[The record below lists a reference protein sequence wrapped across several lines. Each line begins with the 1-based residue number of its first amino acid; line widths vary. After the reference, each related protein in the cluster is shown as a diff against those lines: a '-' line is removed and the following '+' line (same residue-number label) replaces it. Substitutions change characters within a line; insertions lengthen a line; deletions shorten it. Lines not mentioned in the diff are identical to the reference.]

1 LTSQHEKNTGEFLG
15 ATHLEGCLFTGEW
28 KPRTLTALVM
38 EPATGDQLAL
48 IALADPDQVAQSAQS
63 ASIIQKQW
71 AATDPAARA
80 DILAKAA
87 EVLAEQ
93 TSEVAQWLIRE
104 GGGAHMK
111 ANFEIAV
118 TIKALRLAAALPEQA
133 QGLVL
138 PSVEGQ
144 TSFARRKP
152 RGLIG
157 IISPFNFPLYLA
169 MRAVAPALALGNGV
183 ILKPDP
189 RTAICGG
196 HVIARIFELAG
207 LPKGLL
213 HVLPGG
219 GEVGEALCSDPH
231 IAMIQFTGST
241 GAGRAVGQLA
251 GRHLKKVSLELGGK
265 NPLIVLDDAD
275 IEAAAANAAWGAYLH
290 QGQICMAT
298 GRILV
303 HESIARAFTDRLA
316 DKARAIKVGNP
327 VSEEIFNGPL
337 INQRQADHARS
348 IVDETLSQGGVLEAG
363 GSGEGLFYQPT
374 VLSGVRPG
382 MRAFDEEVFGPVA
395 VVTTFSTEDEAVT
408 LANMTDYGLSASVFS
423 KDIARA
429 MRIGDRLHVGLLH
442 INEQTVGDDVVNPFG
457 GVGASGNGATI
468 GGPANLDE
476 FTEWQWVTQRDVP
489 TAYPI

>member
-1 LTSQHEKNTGEFLG
+1 MNVELETNKAPFLESS
-15 ATHLEGCLFTGEW
+15 HLEGCLFTGEW
-28 KPRTLTALVM
+28 ETRALTAAVV
-38 EPATGDQLAL
+38 EPATGATLAK
-48 IALADPDQVAQSAQS
+48 IALADPDQVTQSAKRASS
-63 ASIIQKQW
+63 AQKLW
-71 AATDPAARA
+71 AATDPAERA
-80 DILAKAA
+80 LVLAKAA
-87 EVLAEQ
+87 ALLESHAAE
-93 TSEVAQWLIRE
+93 AAHWLVRE
-104 GGGAHMK
+104 GGGAQLK

-118 TIKALRLAAALPEQA
+118 TVKALWLAATLPEQA

-138 PSVEGQ
+138 PSVTDQ
-144 TSFARRKP
+144 RSSARRKP

-196 HVIARIFELAG
+196 HVIARLFELAG

-219 GEVGEALCSDPH
+219 GEVGEALCCDPH

-275 IEAAAANAAWGAYLH
+275 IDAAATNVAWGAYLH

-298 GRILV
+298 GRVLV
-303 HESIARAFTDRLA
+303 HESIAARFIDALA
-316 DKARAIKVGNP
+316 AKARAIKTGNP
-327 VSEEIFNGPL
+327 VSEEVFNGPL
-337 INQRQADHARS
+337 INQRQADHVRL
-348 IVDETLSQGGVLEAG
+348 IVDDTLAQGAVLEAG
-363 GSGEGLFYQPT
+363 GKGEGLFYQPT

-382 MRAFDEEVFGPVA
+382 MRAFDEEIFGPVA
-395 VVTTFSTEDEAVT
+395 VVTSFSTEDEAIT
-408 LANMTDYGLSASVFS
+408 LANMTDYGLSAAVFS
-423 KDIARA
+423 RDVGRA
-429 MRIGDRLHVGLLH
+429 MRVGDQLHAGLLH
-442 INEQTVGDDVVNPFG
+442 INDQTVGDDVVNPFG
-457 GVGASGNGATI
+457 GFGASGNGAAI

-476 FTEWQWVTQRDVP
+476 FTEWQWVTLRDTP
-489 TAYPI
+489 PAYPI